1 MCQNNYPHPS
11 RTTAV
16 ADGDRLQ
23 GGGRIGVGGGI
34 VLGFLRIKKGR
45 SAVAGEPSFLRR
57 PPTQRQ
63 CKRPR
68 IGDAIKKLLFFLLGD
83 FFLRNFLCGFLYRFF
98 LSCFLFCHGLD
109 HLLSSVLNCEKDLSF
124 SDNYTVLSSYFA
136 RSLEAF
142 YGSMREKRT
151 RIAMI
156 RRVNSAS
163 AAALTSNRAAFFSA
177 RQNMRLIR
185 RYKGDWMIAIVR

>member
-1 MCQNNYPHPS
+1 
-11 RTTAV
+11 
-16 ADGDRLQ
+16 
-23 GGGRIGVGGGI
+23 
-34 VLGFLRIKKGR
+34 
-45 SAVAGEPSFLRR
+45 VAGEPSFLRR
-57 PPTQRQ
+57 PPTQRR
-63 CKRPR
+63 CNRPR